1 MSGKKRVFVPVVHE
15 PFPGAVRAAT
25 REQAWRELE
34 LWLANQVELVEQ
46 RAEDVCADCHVCG
59 SAGRARFSDGDVAGG
74 ACPCGAVVEDSDGV
88 FLSVVRSGDPDYPYL
103 VVASVGGRRVPVAK
117 FAEKRWAR
125 GFRDVVEDWL
135 PRDTEEFFT

>member
-1 MSGKKRVFVPVVHE
+1 
-15 PFPGAVRAAT
+15 
-25 REQAWRELE
+25 
-34 LWLANQVELVEQ
+34 
-46 RAEDVCADCHVCG
+46 
-59 SAGRARFSDGDVAGG
+59 VA
-74 ACPCGAVVEDSDGV
+74 EDSDGV

-135 PRDTEEFFT
+135 PKDIEEFFT